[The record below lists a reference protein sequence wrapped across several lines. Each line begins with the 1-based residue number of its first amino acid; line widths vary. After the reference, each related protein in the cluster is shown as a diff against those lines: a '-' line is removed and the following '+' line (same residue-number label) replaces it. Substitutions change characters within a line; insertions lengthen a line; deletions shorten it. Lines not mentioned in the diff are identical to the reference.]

1 MMMDLPKALIIDLD
15 DTILDSDGNAD
26 DVWFVVCEEFA
37 PRLGVVSAKDLHAAV
52 MDAREW
58 LWGDLERARR

>member
-1 MMMDLPKALIIDLD
+1 MMDLPKALIIDLD

-26 DVWFVVCEEFA
+26 DVWSVVCQEFA
-37 PRLGVVSAKDLHAAV
+37 SGLGSVSVKDLHTSV

-58 LWGDLERARR
+58 LWGDLARARR